1 MITINPGVLSNLILF
16 LLFILI
22 LTGWFS
28 DLYKTANRYIVI
40 SFLPLTYFATLIN
53 IPISDRWEIN
63 IGGFVV
69 PLIVYIYLL
78 KGMKGSRIYLITAT
92 VLLGTTYFL
101 FKELIRLD
109 PILLFWEEIYELT
122 LFLVIIVLVV
132 VSKLNYRIALLIG
145 GIQLGEFLFSF
156 TNKEYLTFIT
166 IGNSYLRDILW
177 FSIIEVVAIHFI
189 FKWIKALRNSGKLW
203 RNRKLKID

>member
-1 MITINPGVLSNLILF
+1 MITINPGILSNLILL

-28 DLYKTANRYIVI
+28 DLYKTANKYIVI
-40 SFLPLTYFATLIN
+40 FFLPLTYIATLIN

-63 IGGFVV
+63 IGGFVI

-92 VLLGTTYFL
+92 LLLGTTYFL

-122 LFLVIIVLVV
+122 LFLVIIVLIV

-145 GIQLGEFLFSF
+145 GIQLGEFLYSF
-156 TNKEYLTFIT
+156 ANKEFLGYLT
-166 IGNSYLRDILW
+166 IGNDYLRDILW
-177 FSIIEVVAIHFI
+177 FSIIEIMVIHFL
-189 FKWIKALRNSGKLW
+189 FKWIKAWKSVGKLW